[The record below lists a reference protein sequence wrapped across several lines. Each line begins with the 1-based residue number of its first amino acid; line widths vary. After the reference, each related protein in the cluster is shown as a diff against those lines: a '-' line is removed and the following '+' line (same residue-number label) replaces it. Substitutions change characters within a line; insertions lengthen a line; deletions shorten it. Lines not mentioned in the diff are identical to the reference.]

1 MHTKKYYY
9 DEQLRKYYFEKYYQT
24 FTKCKNSL
32 KESNTSELLSLQ
44 TKPTLTDIAK
54 RLDIKGY
61 SKLGKDGLVNLVSA
75 YITDNIDNILC
86 ELSYKELDL
95 LKKLAK
101 EELVE
106 YSFSI
111 DNLNL
116 IGGLSSLGVL
126 FKLSIKDNYYLIVP
140 SDIKEGINSLTSSKK
155 YISNLKERS
164 EGIDLIDGL
173 MTHYGLLLG
182 GELYSIITNKESKV
196 FKEENLDFY
205 LNYIFRSYEAFTE
218 GNALIHPFLFS
229 PEDVYEE
236 LRVRQTI
243 QYNFSNE
250 DFFVSL
256 GKDFKATWGE
266 EVLELKN
273 ILSNTKLKKSDIDSL
288 ISQLIFYIKNDMDTQ
303 IIVEL
308 LTSYSLDLSDKALAD
323 SIVNSF
329 SKVFNNTPIWSLK
342 GLTPL
347 ESTARQKTTIIKDK
361 EPGRNEPCPCG
372 SGKKYKKCCGR

>member
-24 FTKCKNSL
+24 FTKCKDSL

-86 ELSYKELDL
+86 ELSYKELNL
-95 LKKLAK
+95 LKELAK
-101 EELVE
+101 EDLVE

-126 FKLSIKDNYYLIVP
+126 FKLSTKNSYYLVVP
-140 SDIKEGINSLTSSKK
+140 SDIKEGINTLTSSKK

-250 DFFVSL
+250 DLFVSL
-256 GKDFKATWGE
+256 GRDFKDTWGE

-273 ILSNTKLKKSDIDSL
+273 ILSKTKLKKSDIDSL

-308 LTSYSLDLSDKALAD
+308 LTSYSLNLSDKALAD

-329 SKVFNNTPIWSLK
+329 SKIFNNTPIWSLK
-342 GLTPL
+342 GLTPS

>member
-24 FTKCKNSL
+24 FTKCKTSL
-32 KESNTSELLSLQ
+32 KELNTSELLSLQ

-126 FKLSIKDNYYLIVP
+126 FKLSIKDNYYLVVP

>member
-24 FTKCKNSL
+24 FTKCKTSL
-32 KESNTSELLSLQ
+32 KELNTLELLSLQ

-95 LKKLAK
+95 LKKSAK

-126 FKLSIKDNYYLIVP
+126 FKLSIKDNYYLVVP

-329 SKVFNNTPIWSLK
+329 SRVFNNTPIWSLK

-347 ESTARQKTTIIKDK
+347 ESTTRQKTTIIKDK

>member
-86 ELSYKELDL
+86 ELSYKELNL
-95 LKKLAK
+95 LKELAK
-101 EELVE
+101 EDLVE

-111 DNLNL
+111 DKLNL

-126 FKLSIKDNYYLIVP
+126 FKLSINDNYYLVVP

-155 YISNLKERS
+155 YISNIKERS

-205 LNYIFRSYEAFTE
+205 LNYIFRSYEAFTD

-243 QYNFSNE
+243 QYNFNNE

-256 GKDFKATWGE
+256 GRDFKDTWGE

-273 ILSNTKLKKSDIDSL
+273 ILSKTKLKKSDIDSL
-288 ISQLIFYIKNDMDTQ
+288 ISELIFYIKNDMDTQ

-308 LTSYSLDLSDKALAD
+308 LTSYSLNLSDKTFAD

-329 SKVFNNTPIWSLK
+329 SKIFNNTPIWSLK
-342 GLTPL
+342 GLTPA
-347 ESTARQKTTIIKDK
+347 ETTARQKTTIIKDK

>member
-1 MHTKKYYY
+1 MK
-9 DEQLRKYYFEKYYQT
+9 
-24 FTKCKNSL
+24 
-32 KESNTSELLSLQ
+32 NTSELLSLQ

-86 ELSYKELDL
+86 ELSYKELNL
-95 LKKLAK
+95 LKELAK
-101 EELVE
+101 EDLVE

-126 FKLSIKDNYYLIVP
+126 FKLSTKDGYYLVVP
-140 SDIKEGINSLTSSKK
+140 SDIKDGINSLTSSKK

-256 GKDFKATWGE
+256 GRDFKDTWGE

-273 ILSNTKLKKSDIDSL
+273 ILSKTKLKKSDIDSL

-308 LTSYSLDLSDKALAD
+308 LTSYSLNLSDKALAD

-329 SKVFNNTPIWSLK
+329 SKIFNNTPIWSLK
-342 GLTPL
+342 GLTPS

>member
-24 FTKCKNSL
+24 FTKCKDSL

-86 ELSYKELDL
+86 ELSYKELNL
-95 LKKLAK
+95 LKELAK
-101 EELVE
+101 EDLVE

-126 FKLSIKDNYYLIVP
+126 FKLSTKDGYYLVVP
-140 SDIKEGINSLTSSKK
+140 SDIKDGINSLTSSKK

-256 GKDFKATWGE
+256 GRDFKDTWGE

-273 ILSNTKLKKSDIDSL
+273 ILSKTKLKKSDIDSL

-308 LTSYSLDLSDKALAD
+308 LTSYSLNLSDKALAD

-329 SKVFNNTPIWSLK
+329 SKIFNNTPIWSLK
-342 GLTPL
+342 GLTPS

>member
-24 FTKCKNSL
+24 FTKCKDSL

-86 ELSYKELDL
+86 ELSYKELNL
-95 LKKLAK
+95 LKELAK
-101 EELVE
+101 EDLVE

-126 FKLSIKDNYYLIVP
+126 FKLSTKNSYYLVVP

-256 GKDFKATWGE
+256 GRDFKDTWGE

-273 ILSNTKLKKSDIDSL
+273 ILSKTKLKKSDIDSL

-308 LTSYSLDLSDKALAD
+308 LTSYSLNLSDKALAD

-329 SKVFNNTPIWSLK
+329 SKIFNNTPIWSLK
-342 GLTPL
+342 GLTPS

>member
-24 FTKCKNSL
+24 FTKCKTSL
-32 KESNTSELLSLQ
+32 KELNTSELLSLQ

-126 FKLSIKDNYYLIVP
+126 FKLSIKDNYYLVVP
-140 SDIKEGINSLTSSKK
+140 SNIKEEINSLTSSKK

-347 ESTARQKTTIIKDK
+347 ESTTRQKTTIIKDK

>member
-24 FTKCKNSL
+24 FTKCKTSL
-32 KESNTSELLSLQ
+32 KELNTSELLSLQ

-126 FKLSIKDNYYLIVP
+126 FKLSIKDNYYLVVP

-205 LNYIFRSYEAFTE
+205 LKYIFRSYEAFTE

-308 LTSYSLDLSDKALAD
+308 LTSYSLNLSDKALAD

-329 SKVFNNTPIWSLK
+329 SKIFNNTPIWSLK
-342 GLTPL
+342 GLTPS

>member
-24 FTKCKNSL
+24 FTKCKDSL

-86 ELSYKELDL
+86 ELSYKELNL
-95 LKKLAK
+95 LKELAK
-101 EELVE
+101 EDLVE

-126 FKLSIKDNYYLIVP
+126 FKLSIKDSYYLVVP

-164 EGIDLIDGL
+164 EGINLIDGL

-182 GELYSIITNKESKV
+182 GELYSIITNKESTV

-256 GKDFKATWGE
+256 GRDFKDTWGE

-273 ILSNTKLKKSDIDSL
+273 ILSKTKLKKSDIDSL

-308 LTSYSLDLSDKALAD
+308 LTSYSLNLSDKALAD

-329 SKVFNNTPIWSLK
+329 SKIFNNTPIWSLK
-342 GLTPL
+342 GLTPS

>member
-24 FTKCKNSL
+24 FTKCKDSL

-86 ELSYKELDL
+86 ELSYKELNL
-95 LKKLAK
+95 LKELAK
-101 EELVE
+101 EDLVE

-126 FKLSIKDNYYLIVP
+126 FKLSTKDGYYLVVP
-140 SDIKEGINSLTSSKK
+140 SDIKDGINSLTSSKK

-256 GKDFKATWGE
+256 GRDFKDTWGE

-273 ILSNTKLKKSDIDSL
+273 ILSKTKLKKSDIDSL

-308 LTSYSLDLSDKALAD
+308 LTSYSLNLSEKALAD
-323 SIVNSF
+323 SIVNCF
-329 SKVFNNTPIWSLK
+329 SKIFNNTPIWSLK
-342 GLTPL
+342 GLTPS

>member
-24 FTKCKNSL
+24 FTKCKTSL
-32 KESNTSELLSLQ
+32 KELNTLELLSLQ

-86 ELSYKELDL
+86 ELSYKELNL
-95 LKKLAK
+95 LKELAK
-101 EELVE
+101 EDLVE

-126 FKLSIKDNYYLIVP
+126 FKLSIKDNYYLVVP

-347 ESTARQKTTIIKDK
+347 ESTTRQKTTIIKDK

>member
-24 FTKCKNSL
+24 FTKCKDSL

-61 SKLGKDGLVNLVSA
+61 SKLGKDRLVNLVSA

-86 ELSYKELDL
+86 ELSYKELNL
-95 LKKLAK
+95 LKELAK
-101 EELVE
+101 EDLVE

-126 FKLSIKDNYYLIVP
+126 FKLSIKDSYYLVVP

-164 EGIDLIDGL
+164 EGINLIDGL

-256 GKDFKATWGE
+256 GRDFKDTWGE

-273 ILSNTKLKKSDIDSL
+273 ILSKTKLKKSDIDSL

-308 LTSYSLDLSDKALAD
+308 LTSYSLDLSNKALAD

-329 SKVFNNTPIWSLK
+329 SKIFNNTPIWSLK
-342 GLTPL
+342 GLTPS

-361 EPGRNEPCPCG
+361 EPGRNDPCPCG

>member
-24 FTKCKNSL
+24 FTKCKTSL
-32 KESNTSELLSLQ
+32 KELNTLELLSLQ

-126 FKLSIKDNYYLIVP
+126 FKLSIKDNYYLVVP

-256 GKDFKATWGE
+256 GKDFKSTWGE

-347 ESTARQKTTIIKDK
+347 ESTTRQKTTIIKDK

>member
-24 FTKCKNSL
+24 FTKCKDSL

-86 ELSYKELDL
+86 ELSYKELNL
-95 LKKLAK
+95 LKELAK
-101 EELVE
+101 EDLVE

-126 FKLSIKDNYYLIVP
+126 FKLSTKDSYYLVVP

-243 QYNFSNE
+243 QYNFNNE

-256 GKDFKATWGE
+256 GRDFKDTWGE

-273 ILSNTKLKKSDIDSL
+273 ILSKTKLKKSDIDSL
-288 ISQLIFYIKNDMDTQ
+288 ISQLIFYVKNDMDTQ

-329 SKVFNNTPIWSLK
+329 SKIFNNTPIWSLK
-342 GLTPL
+342 GLTPS

>member
-24 FTKCKNSL
+24 FTKCKDSL

-86 ELSYKELDL
+86 ELSYKELNL
-95 LKKLAK
+95 LKELAK
-101 EELVE
+101 KDLVE

-126 FKLSIKDNYYLIVP
+126 FKLSTKDGYYLVVP
-140 SDIKEGINSLTSSKK
+140 SDIKDGINSLTSSKK

-256 GKDFKATWGE
+256 GRDFKDTWGE

-273 ILSNTKLKKSDIDSL
+273 ILSKTKLKKSDIDSL

-308 LTSYSLDLSDKALAD
+308 LTSYSLNLSDKALAD

-329 SKVFNNTPIWSLK
+329 SKIFNNTPIWSLK
-342 GLTPL
+342 GLTPS

>member
-24 FTKCKNSL
+24 FTKCKDSL

-86 ELSYKELDL
+86 ELSYKELNL
-95 LKKLAK
+95 LKELAK
-101 EELVE
+101 EDLVE

-126 FKLSIKDNYYLIVP
+126 FKLSTKDGYYLVVP

-164 EGIDLIDGL
+164 EGINLIDGL

-256 GKDFKATWGE
+256 GRDFKDTWGE

-273 ILSNTKLKKSDIDSL
+273 ILSKTKLKKSDIDSL

-308 LTSYSLDLSDKALAD
+308 LTSYSLDLSNKALAD

-329 SKVFNNTPIWSLK
+329 SKIFNNTPIWSLK
-342 GLTPL
+342 GLTPS

-361 EPGRNEPCPCG
+361 EPGRNDPCPCG

>member
-24 FTKCKNSL
+24 FTKCKTSL
-32 KESNTSELLSLQ
+32 KELNTSELLSLQ

>member
-24 FTKCKNSL
+24 FTKCKTSL
-32 KESNTSELLSLQ
+32 KELNTLELLSLQ

-116 IGGLSSLGVL
+116 IGGLSYLGVL
-126 FKLSIKDNYYLIVP
+126 FKLSIKDNYYLVVP

-347 ESTARQKTTIIKDK
+347 ESTTRQKTTIIKDK

>member
-24 FTKCKNSL
+24 FTKCKTSL
-32 KESNTSELLSLQ
+32 KELNTLELLSLQ

-126 FKLSIKDNYYLIVP
+126 FKLSIKDNYYLVVP

-347 ESTARQKTTIIKDK
+347 ESTTRQKTTIIKDK

>member
-44 TKPTLTDIAK
+44 TKPTLTEIAK

-86 ELSYKELDL
+86 ELSYKELNL
-95 LKKLAK
+95 LKELAK
-101 EELVE
+101 KDLVE

-126 FKLSIKDNYYLIVP
+126 FKLSTKDGYYLVVP
-140 SDIKEGINSLTSSKK
+140 SDIKDGINSLTSSKK

-164 EGIDLIDGL
+164 EGINLIDGL

-256 GKDFKATWGE
+256 GRDFKDTWGE

-273 ILSNTKLKKSDIDSL
+273 ILSKTKLKKSDIDSL

-308 LTSYSLDLSDKALAD
+308 LTSYSLNLSDKALAD

-329 SKVFNNTPIWSLK
+329 SKIFNNTPIWSLK
-342 GLTPL
+342 GLTPS

>member
-24 FTKCKNSL
+24 FTKCKDSL

-86 ELSYKELDL
+86 ELSYKELNL
-95 LKKLAK
+95 LKELAK
-101 EELVE
+101 EDLVE

-126 FKLSIKDNYYLIVP
+126 FKLSTKDGYYLVVP
-140 SDIKEGINSLTSSKK
+140 SDIKDGINSLTSSKK

-347 ESTARQKTTIIKDK
+347 ESTTRQKTTIIKDK

>member
-24 FTKCKNSL
+24 FTKCKTSL
-32 KESNTSELLSLQ
+32 KELNTSELLSLQ

-126 FKLSIKDNYYLIVP
+126 FKLSIKDNYYLVVP

-303 IIVEL
+303 ILVEL

-347 ESTARQKTTIIKDK
+347 ESTTRQKTTIIKDK

>member
-24 FTKCKNSL
+24 FTKCKDSL

-86 ELSYKELDL
+86 ELSYKELNL
-95 LKKLAK
+95 LKELAK
-101 EELVE
+101 KDLVE

-126 FKLSIKDNYYLIVP
+126 FKLSTKDGYYLVVP
-140 SDIKEGINSLTSSKK
+140 SDIKDGINSLTSSKK

-256 GKDFKATWGE
+256 GRDFKDTWGE

-273 ILSNTKLKKSDIDSL
+273 ILSKTKLKKSDIDSL

-308 LTSYSLDLSDKALAD
+308 LTSYSLNLSDKALAD
-323 SIVNSF
+323 LIVNSF
-329 SKVFNNTPIWSLK
+329 SKIFNNTPIWSLK
-342 GLTPL
+342 GLTPS

>member
-24 FTKCKNSL
+24 FTKCKDSL

-61 SKLGKDGLVNLVSA
+61 SKLGKDRLVNLVSA

-86 ELSYKELDL
+86 ELSYKELNL
-95 LKKLAK
+95 LKELAK
-101 EELVE
+101 EDLVE

-126 FKLSIKDNYYLIVP
+126 FKLSIKDSYYLVVP

-164 EGIDLIDGL
+164 EGINLIDGL

-256 GKDFKATWGE
+256 GRDFKDTWGE

-273 ILSNTKLKKSDIDSL
+273 ILSKTKLKKSDIDSL
-288 ISQLIFYIKNDMDTQ
+288 ISQLIFYNKNDMDTQ

-308 LTSYSLDLSDKALAD
+308 LTSYSLDLSNKALAD

-329 SKVFNNTPIWSLK
+329 SKIFNNTPIWSLK
-342 GLTPL
+342 GLTPS

-361 EPGRNEPCPCG
+361 EPGRNDPCPCG

>member
-24 FTKCKNSL
+24 FTKCKTSL
-32 KESNTSELLSLQ
+32 KELNTLELLSLQ

-95 LKKLAK
+95 LKKSAK

-126 FKLSIKDNYYLIVP
+126 FKLSIKDNYYLVVP

-347 ESTARQKTTIIKDK
+347 ESTTRQKTTIIKDK

>member
-44 TKPTLTDIAK
+44 TKPTLTEIAK

-86 ELSYKELDL
+86 ELSYKELNL
-95 LKKLAK
+95 LKELAK
-101 EELVE
+101 EDLVE

-111 DNLNL
+111 DNLN
-116 IGGLSSLGVL
+116 
-126 FKLSIKDNYYLIVP
+126 
-140 SDIKEGINSLTSSKK
+140 EGINSLISSKK

-164 EGIDLIDGL
+164 EGINLIDGL

-182 GELYSIITNKESKV
+182 GELYSIITNKESTV

-205 LNYIFRSYEAFTE
+205 LNYIFRSYEAFTK

-250 DFFVSL
+250 DFFISL
-256 GKDFKATWGE
+256 GRNFKDTWGE

-273 ILSNTKLKKSDIDSL
+273 ILSKTNLKKSDIDSL
-288 ISQLIFYIKNDMDTQ
+288 LSQLIFYIKNDMDTQ

-308 LTSYSLDLSDKALAD
+308 LTSYKLDLSNKSLAD

-329 SKVFNNTPIWSLK
+329 SKIFNNTPIWSLK
-342 GLTPL
+342 GLTPA
-347 ESTARQKTTIIKDK
+347 ESIARQKTTIIKDK

>member
-24 FTKCKNSL
+24 FTKCKDSL

-86 ELSYKELDL
+86 ELSYKELNL
-95 LKKLAK
+95 LKELAK
-101 EELVE
+101 EDLVE

-126 FKLSIKDNYYLIVP
+126 FKLSTKDGYYLVVP
-140 SDIKEGINSLTSSKK
+140 SDIKDGINSLTSSKK

-243 QYNFSNE
+243 RYNFSNE

-256 GKDFKATWGE
+256 GRDFKDTWGE

-273 ILSNTKLKKSDIDSL
+273 ILSKTKLKKSDIDSL
-288 ISQLIFYIKNDMDTQ
+288 ISQLIFYIKNDIDTQ

-308 LTSYSLDLSDKALAD
+308 LTSYSLNLSDKALAD

-329 SKVFNNTPIWSLK
+329 SKIFNNTPIWSLK
-342 GLTPL
+342 GLTPS

>member
-24 FTKCKNSL
+24 FTKCKDSL

-61 SKLGKDGLVNLVSA
+61 SKLGKDRLVNLVSA

-86 ELSYKELDL
+86 ELSYKELNL
-95 LKKLAK
+95 LKELAK
-101 EELVE
+101 EDLVE

-126 FKLSIKDNYYLIVP
+126 FKLSIKDSYYLVVP

-164 EGIDLIDGL
+164 EGINLIDGL

-182 GELYSIITNKESKV
+182 GELYSIITNKESK
-196 FKEENLDFY
+196 
-205 LNYIFRSYEAFTE
+205 AFTE

-256 GKDFKATWGE
+256 GRDFKDTWGE

-273 ILSNTKLKKSDIDSL
+273 ILSKTKLKKSDIDSL

-308 LTSYSLDLSDKALAD
+308 LTSYSLNLSDKALAD

-329 SKVFNNTPIWSLK
+329 SKIFNNTPIWSLK
-342 GLTPL
+342 GLTPS

>member
-24 FTKCKNSL
+24 FTKCKDSL

-86 ELSYKELDL
+86 ELSYKELNL
-95 LKKLAK
+95 LKELAK
-101 EELVE
+101 EDLVE

-126 FKLSIKDNYYLIVP
+126 FKLSTKDGYYLVVP
-140 SDIKEGINSLTSSKK
+140 SDIKDGINSLTSSKK

-182 GELYSIITNKESKV
+182 GELYSIIPNKESKV

-256 GKDFKATWGE
+256 GRDFKDTWGE

-273 ILSNTKLKKSDIDSL
+273 ILSKTKLKKSDIDSL

-308 LTSYSLDLSDKALAD
+308 LTSYSLNLSDKALAD

-329 SKVFNNTPIWSLK
+329 SKIFNNTPIWSLK
-342 GLTPL
+342 GLTPS

>member
-24 FTKCKNSL
+24 FTKCKDSL

-61 SKLGKDGLVNLVSA
+61 SKLGKDRLVNLVSA

-86 ELSYKELDL
+86 ELSYKELNL
-95 LKKLAK
+95 LKELAK
-101 EELVE
+101 EDLVE

-126 FKLSIKDNYYLIVP
+126 FKLSIKDSYYLVVP
-140 SDIKEGINSLTSSKK
+140 SDIKEGIHSLTSSKK

-164 EGIDLIDGL
+164 EGINLIDGL

-256 GKDFKATWGE
+256 GRDFKDTWGE

-273 ILSNTKLKKSDIDSL
+273 ILSKTKLKKSDIDSL

-308 LTSYSLDLSDKALAD
+308 LTSYSLNLSDKALAD

-329 SKVFNNTPIWSLK
+329 SKIFNNTPIWSLK
-342 GLTPL
+342 GLTPS

>member
-24 FTKCKNSL
+24 FTKCKDSL

-86 ELSYKELDL
+86 ELSYKELNL
-95 LKKLAK
+95 LKELAK
-101 EELVE
+101 EDLVE

-126 FKLSIKDNYYLIVP
+126 FKLSIKDNYYLVVP

-243 QYNFSNE
+243 QYNFNNE

-256 GKDFKATWGE
+256 GRDFKDTWGE

-273 ILSNTKLKKSDIDSL
+273 ILSKTKLKKSDIDSL

-329 SKVFNNTPIWSLK
+329 SKIFNNTPIWSLK
-342 GLTPL
+342 GLTPS

>member
-24 FTKCKNSL
+24 FTKCKDSL

-86 ELSYKELDL
+86 ELSYKELNL
-95 LKKLAK
+95 LKELAK
-101 EELVE
+101 EDLVE

-126 FKLSIKDNYYLIVP
+126 FKLSIKDSYYLVVP

-164 EGIDLIDGL
+164 EGINLIDGL

-256 GKDFKATWGE
+256 GRDFKDTWGE

-273 ILSNTKLKKSDIDSL
+273 ILSKTKLKKSDIDSL

-308 LTSYSLDLSDKALAD
+308 LTSYSLDLSNKALAD

-329 SKVFNNTPIWSLK
+329 SKIFNNTPIWSLK
-342 GLTPL
+342 GLTPS

-361 EPGRNEPCPCG
+361 EPGRNDPCPCG

>member
-24 FTKCKNSL
+24 FTKCKTSL
-32 KESNTSELLSLQ
+32 KELNTLELLSLQ

-126 FKLSIKDNYYLIVP
+126 FKLSIKDNYYLVVP

-273 ILSNTKLKKSDIDSL
+273 ILSKTKLKKSDIDSL

-347 ESTARQKTTIIKDK
+347 ESTTRQKTTIIKDK

>member
-24 FTKCKNSL
+24 FTKCKTSL
-32 KESNTSELLSLQ
+32 KELNTLELLSLQ

-126 FKLSIKDNYYLIVP
+126 FKLSIKDNYYLVVP

-329 SKVFNNTPIWSLK
+329 SRVFNNTPIWSLK

-347 ESTARQKTTIIKDK
+347 ESTTRQKTTIIKDK

>member
-24 FTKCKNSL
+24 FTKCKDSL

-86 ELSYKELDL
+86 ELSYKELNL
-95 LKKLAK
+95 LKELAK
-101 EELVE
+101 EDLVE

-126 FKLSIKDNYYLIVP
+126 FKLSTKDGYYLVVP
-140 SDIKEGINSLTSSKK
+140 SDIKDGINSLTSSKK

-256 GKDFKATWGE
+256 GRDFKDTWGE

-273 ILSNTKLKKSDIDSL
+273 ILSKTKLKKSDIDSL

-308 LTSYSLDLSDKALAD
+308 LTSYSLDLSNKALAD

-329 SKVFNNTPIWSLK
+329 SKIFNNTPIWSLK
-342 GLTPL
+342 GLTPS

-361 EPGRNEPCPCG
+361 EPGRNDPCPCG

>member
-24 FTKCKNSL
+24 FTKCKDSL

-75 YITDNIDNILC
+75 YIADNIDNILC
-86 ELSYKELDL
+86 ELSYKELNL
-95 LKKLAK
+95 LKELAK
-101 EELVE
+101 EDLVE

-126 FKLSIKDNYYLIVP
+126 FKLSTKDGYYLVVP
-140 SDIKEGINSLTSSKK
+140 SDIKDGINSLTSSKK

-256 GKDFKATWGE
+256 GRDFKDTWGE

-273 ILSNTKLKKSDIDSL
+273 ILSKTKLKKSDIDSL

-308 LTSYSLDLSDKALAD
+308 LTSYSLNLSDKALAD

-329 SKVFNNTPIWSLK
+329 SKIFNNTPIWSLK
-342 GLTPL
+342 GLTPS